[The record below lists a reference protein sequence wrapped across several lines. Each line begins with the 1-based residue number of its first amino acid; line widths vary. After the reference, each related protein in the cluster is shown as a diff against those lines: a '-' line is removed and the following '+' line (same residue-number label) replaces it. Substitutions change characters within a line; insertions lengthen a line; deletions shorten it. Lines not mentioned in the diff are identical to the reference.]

1 MRKSIKDFLRSAAV
15 VAVGSSFGGF
25 VGATVRSTL
34 DRHNTCSDD
43 FKKYVRCCLN
53 HPKELHKC
61 DAAKQ
66 ELSDCKDKY
75 SIP

>member
-1 MRKSIKDFLRSAAV
+1 MIKSVKDFFRSAAV

-25 VGATVRSTL
+25 VGATVRAKL
-34 DRHNTCSDD
+34 DRNNTCSDD
-43 FKKYVRCCLN
+43 FKKYVRCCLT
-53 HPKELHKC
+53 HPKDLQKC
-61 DAAKQ
+61 AAAKQ